1 MLKTLLTGGR
11 FYSASV
17 TPDEEVAMTTWN
29 DLFRPGDATN
39 FFDPPPP
46 RPFDGES
53 AAFDGVNAWW
63 LAELS
68 RLVYRDNEDR
78 KDFLARVQ
86 LKELDFIDVADDTQG
101 FVVAPPSKTW
111 AAFVFR
117 GTSTPRDFL
126 VDANVEMVPFDTGKV
141 HYGFNKGIVAAW
153 PRVLTNLDALPKTCR
168 IFYAGHSLGAAL
180 ATLAASRR
188 PPVATYTFGSPR
200 VGNRAFTSSVDASR
214 TFRV

>member
-1 MLKTLLTGGR
+1 
-11 FYSASV
+11 
-17 TPDEEVAMTTWN
+17 MTTWN

-46 RPFDGES
+46 RPFNGES

-68 RLVYRDNEDR
+68 RLVYRDDEDR

-86 LKELDFIDVADDTQG
+86 LEELDFIDVADDTQG

-126 VDANVEMVPFDTGKV
+126 
-141 HYGFNKGIVAAW
+141 
-153 PRVLTNLDALPKTCR
+153 ALP
-168 IFYAGHSLGAAL
+168 GLSLVAKARLAATLARGATTRNGAAL
-180 ATLAASRR
+180 ERIPAA
-188 PPVATYTFGSPR
+188 
-200 VGNRAFTSSVDASR
+200 VDGVPGIEEQPYALGISHSE
-214 TFRV
+214 